1 MYTRLQRQNSFGPR
15 ESKSTLVI
23 SRIMELKIL
32 EGESSIPNASP
43 IVLDSINNSLQLLI
57 DSCDSTGPVICEL
70 PKFVKNVTISQCDLS
85 EKELINKRYFEYFEG
100 YSLANNVQYIP
111 VEIECLSTMSTEL
124 SKSILALFVSIVFEY
139 ISEDKNLRE
148 TELIKWGSTFL
159 KRIGNFLGLNEL
171 DITSI
176 IKPVSENLEL
186 KQLGMNFDDLR
197 LEKQIHIDYI
207 KEQLAPMQEKINEFF
222 KQTLGTFSDGENENE
237 ADDIEGIKGSD
248 KTSPYSEKTKGSFDK
263 TAGYREG
270 SDQYHGHEAGEYD
283 RQNETSEYKQYG
295 EKDFDLLLDDE
306 DDEGE
311 VDDDEEYFKRNFIET
326 YNKEG
331 KYKYDSGKYKGSV
344 SSMIKPKDQFQKL
357 GEQFDELT
365 EPGTKYANRFDEFT
379 EPSYKAESST
389 NQQRGSPKY
398 ADTLE
403 ELTEP
408 SYKGIEHVT
417 DKNFSEGVEADPGEL
432 FDVFGGSASK
442 KDEDAAKVT
451 EDNEESKL
459 YRPSEYNEDYDYQ
472 DYSREYSKED
482 YQQEYKLGESSET
495 VPRAEVEYDDPVSSF
510 FSIENDASVGL
521 AASDAAVG
529 AGEHGY
535 NEGHEASVPAV
546 QIEYNDEYREPEE
559 HCESTND
566 KPKVDLTNMLSN
578 FLSNDSSLDIF
589 NAEEHVTSPVLTDL
603 ENVDTSG
610 INRLVSVS
618 DTGTEHTNMG
628 YEDETREVEEEELLR
643 KMEKSMVHRTSMPL
657 NDDYD
662 NLLYD
667 MSNLNL
673 PPKKN
678 KSLLSKIGSNIS
690 KKINRVFSINSE
702 RTSRTTPSQSINT
715 GSSAYPHQDYLND
728 LTLIEKSPDIVA
740 VLVRN
745 LVLKYIINGY
755 NDSRGQ
761 AIFGLFSNLLGVT
774 CGSLLSIENN
784 MVSDLVGIMDMNAAK
799 TTTKKMTKR
808 LKILSAT
815 VGGTALLALTAGVAS
830 PVLAVGVVFLGLSG
844 TGVST
849 YLSSSE
855 GTNILRNMFGLN
867 VSLTQFKAKRDLMTN
882 LQFIQLNPSGM
893 RESAREHD
901 SSRFLLKDSPRL
913 DSPRDK
919 DDQNNYIG
927 ICICVG
933 NNIFLNEIFFFENN
947 SVDMRS
953 SETNRH
959 FDSEYI
965 DIWKQQF
972 PVPINDL
979 YLLKWESKLLA
990 SLHRMLLKLR
1000 ALSIYDKCRELY
1012 RTYNNTVYTTQPLGA
1027 ANELDE
1033 EDPLAPDVRDSSGGN
1048 KYRNEEGSSGNY
1060 YSGAAGDG
1068 SQPLGE
1074 PSPRGGPGPRWPL
1087 KDARTINWPVGLVQL
1102 CSNLDNCWLVCRN
1115 RAETCGALLANA
1127 ICDKMLTGDRHIS
1140 LVGYSMGARAIFY
1153 CLLALFERNRINT
1166 VKDVV
1171 LMGLPSTAGH
1181 AEWSKCSSVVAG
1193 RLVNV
1198 YNEND
1203 WVLAFLYRYTSNFR
1217 VAGLA
1222 PVLHERVEN
1231 YNATSLFTSHVDYL
1245 ENVSKITAHLNIQL

>member
-1 MYTRLQRQNSFGPR
+1 
-15 ESKSTLVI
+15 
-23 SRIMELKIL
+23 
-32 EGESSIPNASP
+32 
-43 IVLDSINNSLQLLI
+43 
-57 DSCDSTGPVICEL
+57 
-70 PKFVKNVTISQCDLS
+70 
-85 EKELINKRYFEYFEG
+85 
-100 YSLANNVQYIP
+100 
-111 VEIECLSTMSTEL
+111 MSTEL
-124 SKSILALFVSIVFEY
+124 CKSILALFVSIVFEY
-139 ISEDKNLRE
+139 ISEDKNLKE
-148 TELIKWGSTFL
+148 LELIKWGSTFL
-159 KRIGNFLGLNEL
+159 QRIGNFLGLSEL

-186 KQLGMNFDDLR
+186 KQLGMNFDDLK

-222 KQTLGTFSDGENENE
+222 KQTLGTFSDGEDENE
-237 ADDIEGIKGSD
+237 VDNFDGFKGSD
-248 KTSPYSEKTKGSFDK
+248 KTSLYSEKTSVAYDK
-263 TAGYREG
+263 TAGYMDG
-270 SDQYHGHEAGEYD
+270 SALSYGNEASQYEQQYD
-283 RQNETSEYKQYG
+283 TSERKQYTD
-295 EKDFDLLLDDE
+295 KDFDLLLDD
-306 DDEGE
+306 DDDDGE

-326 YNKEG
+326 YNKDG
-331 KYKYDSGKYKGSV
+331 MYKYDSGKYKGGISN
-344 SSMIKPKDQFQKL
+344 MKPKDQIQNL
-357 GEQFDELT
+357 GDQFDELT
-365 EPGTKYANRFDEFT
+365 DPGNKFANPFDEFT
-379 EPSYKAESST
+379 EPSFKGADQVMDQYS
-389 NQQRGSPKY
+389 NQ
-398 ADTLE
+398 AID
-403 ELTEP
+403 
-408 SYKGIEHVT
+408 V
-417 DKNFSEGVEADPGEL
+417 DPD
-432 FDVFGGSASK
+432 DVFNTVGGSFSKPHEASV
-442 KDEDAAKVT
+442 DVADDT
-451 EDNEESKL
+451 EEYGL
-459 YRPSEYNEDYDYQ
+459 YKPSEYNEDYYQFDSSDYK
-472 DYSREYSKED
+472 KED
-482 YQQEYKLGESSET
+482 DLQENEVNESSET
-495 VPRAEVEYDDPVSSF
+495 VSRGDVVYDDPVSSY
-510 FSIENDASVGL
+510 FSIENEVSVGVS
-521 AASDAAVG
+521 AGDADVG
-529 AGEHGY
+529 AGEHGFDESY
-535 NEGHEASVPAV
+535 EATVSAESFGHS
-546 QIEYNDEYREPEE
+546 DEYGETKE
-559 HCESTND
+559 HLEGTDNKS
-566 KPKVDLTNMLSN
+566 KVDLTNLLSN
-578 FLSNDSSLDIF
+578 FLTNDASLDTF
-589 NAEEHVTSPVLTDL
+589 NTQDHEESPVVTDL

-610 INRLVSVS
+610 VNRLVSVS
-618 DTGTEHTNMG
+618 DTGTEDENTNMG
-628 YEDETREVEEEELLR
+628 DEVDDVHREEEEDDLLR
-643 KMEKSMVHRTSMPL
+643 DLERSMVHRASMPL
-657 NDDYD
+657 NDDVD
-662 NLLYD
+662 TLLYD

-690 KKINRVFSINSE
+690 KKINRVFSINSDKTN
-702 RTSRTTPSQSINT
+702 RITPTQSINT
-715 GSSAYPHQDYLND
+715 GSSTYPHQDYLNN

-761 AIFGLFSNLLGVT
+761 AIFELFSNLLGVT
-774 CGSLLSIENN
+774 TGSLLSIENN

-849 YLSSSE
+849 YLNSSE
-855 GTNILRNMFGLN
+855 GTNILKNMFGLN
-867 VSLTQFKAKRDLMTN
+867 VSLTQFRAKRDLLSN
-882 LQFIQLNPSGM
+882 LQFIQLNPSGL

-901 SSRFLLKDSPRL
+901 SNRFLLKDSSRL
-913 DSPRDK
+913 DTPRDK
-919 DDQNNYIG
+919 EDSNSNYIG

-947 SVDMRS
+947 SDMRS
-953 SETNRH
+953 TETNRH

-965 DIWKQQF
+965 DIWRQQF

-1012 RTYNNTVYTTQPLGA
+1012 RTYNNTVYTTHLDDSEP
-1027 ANELDE
+1027 ELDE
-1033 EDPLAPDVRDSSGGN
+1033 EDPVSFDVRDSSGAN
-1048 KYRNEEGSSGNY
+1048 KSMSIEGSSGNY
-1060 YSGAAGDG
+1060 YSRAAGDG
-1068 SQPLGE
+1068 SQPFGDLTARE
-1074 PSPRGGPGPRWPL
+1074 SHPGHRL
-1087 KDARTINWPVGLVQL
+1087 QRRDSRTINWPVGLVQL

-1153 CLLALFERNRINT
+1153 CLLNLFERNKINT

-1193 RLVNV
+1193 RLINV

-1203 WVLAFLYRYTSNFR
+1203 WVLAFLYRYTSNYK

-1222 PVLHERVEN
+1222 PVVHERVEN

-1245 ENVSKITAHLNIQL
+1245 ENVSKITAHLNIHL

>member
-1 MYTRLQRQNSFGPR
+1 MYARLQRQNSFGPR

-43 IVLDSINNSLQLLI
+43 IVLESINNSLQALI
-57 DSCDSTGPVICEL
+57 DSCDSTGPVICEMPDFL
-70 PKFVKNVTISQCDLS
+70 KNVTISQCNLS
-85 EKELINKRYFEYFEG
+85 EKEVIDKRYFEYFEG

-111 VEIECLSTMSTEL
+111 VEIECLSNMSTDL
-124 SKSILALFVSIVFEY
+124 CKSILALFVSIVFEY

-148 TELIKWGSTFL
+148 LELIKWGSTFL
-159 KRIGNFLGLNEL
+159 QRIGIFLGLSEF
-171 DITSI
+171 DIASI

-186 KQLGMNFDDLR
+186 KQLGMNFDDLK

-222 KQTLGTFSDGENENE
+222 KQTLGTFSDGEDENGVDNFD
-237 ADDIEGIKGSD
+237 AFKGSD
-248 KTSPYSEKTKGSFDK
+248 KTSVHSEKTSVSYDK
-263 TAGYREG
+263 TSGYMERSAPSYVNEA
-270 SDQYHGHEAGEYD
+270 SQYGQQYD
-283 RQNETSEYKQYG
+283 TSEHKQYT

-306 DDEGE
+306 DDDGE
-311 VDDDEEYFKRNFIET
+311 VDDDEECFKRNFIET
-326 YNKEG
+326 YNKDG
-331 KYKYDSGKYKGSV
+331 TYKYDGGKSKS
-344 SSMIKPKDQFQKL
+344 SITSMIKPKDQFLNL
-357 GEQFDELT
+357 GEQFDEFT
-365 EPGTKYANRFDEFT
+365 GPSNKYANLFD
-379 EPSYKAESST
+379 
-389 NQQRGSPKY
+389 
-398 ADTLE
+398 

-408 SYKGIEHVT
+408 SYNAESSTDQQNGPSKYSDVFDEFPDPSYKGAEHVM
-417 DKNFSEGVEADPGEL
+417 DQYSNQGLDVGPNDL
-432 FDVFGGSASK
+432 FNTVGGSFSKPDEASV
-442 KDEDAAKVT
+442 KVPSGT
-451 EDNEESKL
+451 EEYGFYK
-459 YRPSEYNEDYDYQ
+459 PSEYNEGYYQ
-472 DYSREYSKED
+472 VDSREYKKED
-482 YQQEYKLGESSET
+482 YHQEYEFNEPSET
-495 VPRAEVEYDDPVSSF
+495 VPRGDVAYDDPVSSYV
-510 FSIENDASVGL
+510 SIDNQVSGAVS
-521 AASDAAVG
+521 VG
-529 AGEHGY
+529 AGECGY
-535 NEGHEASVPAV
+535 NQGHEAAV
-546 QIEYNDEYREPEE
+546 SAEPIGCTDEYVETKE
-559 HCESTND
+559 HFESTED
-566 KPKVDLTNMLSN
+566 KSKIDLTNLLNN
-578 FLSNDSSLDIF
+578 FLTNDASLGTF
-589 NAEEHVTSPVLTDL
+589 NTEEHVTSPVVSDL

-610 INRLVSVS
+610 VNRLLSVS
-618 DTGTEHTNMG
+618 DSGTDDWNTNL
-628 YEDETREVEEEELLR
+628 EDEDREKEEDDLLR
-643 KMEKSMVHRTSMPL
+643 DLEKSMLHRTSMPL
-657 NDDYD
+657 NDDFD
-662 NLLYD
+662 SLLYD
-667 MSNLNL
+667 MSNMNL

-678 KSLLSKIGSNIS
+678 KSLLSKIGSNIT
-690 KKINRVFSINSE
+690 KKINRVFSINSD
-702 RTSRTTPSQSINT
+702 RTSRTTPTHSINT
-715 GSSAYPHQDYLND
+715 GSSTYPHHDYLND

-774 CGSLLSIENN
+774 SGSLLSIENN

-849 YLSSSE
+849 YLSSGE
-855 GTNILRNMFGLN
+855 GKNILKNMFGLN
-867 VSLTQFKAKRDLMTN
+867 VSLTQFKAKRDLISN
-882 LQFIQLNPSGM
+882 LQFIQLNPSGA
-893 RESAREHD
+893 RESARDHD
-901 SSRFLLKDSPRL
+901 PSRFLLKDSSRL

-919 DDQNNYIG
+919 DDSNSNYIG

-953 SETNRH
+953 TETNRH
-959 FDSEYI
+959 LDSEYI
-965 DIWKQQF
+965 DVWKQQF

-1012 RTYNNTVYTTQPLGA
+1012 RTYNNTVYTTYA
-1027 ANELDE
+1027 DNTHHELDE
-1033 EDPLAPDVRDSSGGN
+1033 EDPLSFDVRDSSGGN
-1048 KYRNEEGSSGNY
+1048 KYLNVEGSSGNY
-1060 YSGAAGDG
+1060 YSGSADVPSAAGDG
-1068 SQPLGE
+1068 SQPSGDHTRE
-1074 PSPRGGPGPRWPL
+1074 AHRWPRR
-1087 KDARTINWPVGLVQL
+1087 DSRTINWPVGLVQL

-1153 CLLALFERNRINT
+1153 CLLNLFERNKINT

-1181 AEWSKCSSVVAG
+1181 EEWSKCSSVVAG
-1193 RLVNV
+1193 RLINV

-1203 WVLAFLYRYTSNFR
+1203 WVLAFLYRYTSNYN

-1222 PVLHERVEN
+1222 PVVHERVEN
-1231 YNATSLFTSHVDYL
+1231 YNATNLFTSHVDYL
-1245 ENVSKITAHLNIQL
+1245 ENVAKITAHLNIQL